1 MIATHSILM
10 ALPELAAQ
18 LQRGDVKAAE
28 PHRAK
33 GADRLGGVK
42 LAGLIQRSRPHTKRD
57 QGMDRLAVV
66 ELAGLI
72 DGDSASRVA
81 AGLARAA
88 ANPRIG
94 GIALLVDSGGGY
106 ADAAFPLAEAV
117 REAAAVKPVHVHV
130 GGTIASGAYLAA
142 AHATTITVSEWSA
155 VGSIGTYA
163 VILDTTEMLRRI
175 GIRFHLVAAGRF
187 KAKGLP
193 GVEVSEEHLAD
204 SERVVNSINR
214 LFLAAV
220 ASGRSI
226 PMKTLVTELATGQVW
241 IGREALERDLVDKIQ
256 PLSEFMA
263 ELLGR
268 YPSEQFMDLHGDAA
282 LAKACELLNVK
293 RLSEADAAAKVALE
307 ARYPTL
313 MQRAEG
319 FKKPPRATPSG
330 PGSVR
335 VR

>member
-1 MIATHSILM
+1 
-10 ALPELAAQ
+10 
-18 LQRGDVKAAE
+18 
-28 PHRAK
+28 
-33 GADRLGGVK
+33 
-42 LAGLIQRSRPHTKRD
+42 
-57 QGMDRLAVV
+57 
-66 ELAGLI
+66 
-72 DGDSASRVA
+72 
-81 AGLARAA
+81 
-88 ANPRIG
+88 
-94 GIALLVDSGGGY
+94 
-106 ADAAFPLAEAV
+106 
-117 REAAAVKPVHVHV
+117 
-130 GGTIASGAYLAA
+130 
-142 AHATTITVSEWSA
+142 
-155 VGSIGTYA
+155 
-163 VILDTTEMLRRI
+163 MLRRI